1 VIANKKHIVFGRDI
15 RYSFNY
21 LYALIAFFII
31 SSGSVLACHHMGQT
45 STVPQTDIS
54 VSKFTAESYSEVFDA
69 DSKHYSLEKKA
80 PSSNSGHQKDV
91 ENNLTQKTSHSPS
104 SNLHTHKQAHS
115 EQSSSDL
122 DCCIDNNAECSTTRL
137 CECSY
142 NAGKEVTSLRISPT
156 KGVSGP
162 LFTITTA
169 FSHKIYN
176 VRPITWATPIPH
188 PSYFSLFERW
198 LL

>member
-1 VIANKKHIVFGRDI
+1 MIANKKHIVFGRDT

-21 LYALIAFFII
+21 LYALIVFFII

-80 PSSNSGHQKDV
+80 PSSNSGHQKDA

-142 NAGKEVTSLRISPT
+142 NAGKEITSLRISPT